1 MFIRIKKTPLSPKT
15 AVQLVENVR
24 DKGKVKQ
31 KVIRHFGN
39 ALNDEE
45 IQALKAIA
53 ELAKQRME
61 AERQPSLFE
70 SETFMDKITQAAQ
83 ETDDHQPL
91 PVDLKK
97 MIEEKRIK
105 IGIHQVYGRLFEE
118 IGLDRVLP
126 NPSRKKAAVRLMRDI
141 VMGRINKPE
150 SKLSAVLTLESEYG
164 IEANVT
170 GVYRMMDLLDDKAI
184 ETMQRIGYENTFGLV
199 GGKVD
204 VIFYDCTT
212 LYFESFTEDEL
223 KANGYSKDGKF
234 NQTQVLLALLVT
246 TEGLPVGY
254 ELYPGSTFEGNTLE
268 EALKKIRRKYK
279 IEKVVFVADA
289 AMLSQKNISFLHAQG
304 QPFIVG
310 ARIKN
315 LSKAITA
322 KVLDRSLYHP
332 LSTDA
337 KAEEGLTYQDIEIKG
352 DPDLRLILTRSS
364 LRAAK
369 DQHDREKAIEQVTKR
384 LKRSKNVKS
393 LMSNYGY
400 KKFVKVEGESTIAL
414 NEEKIKA
421 EAQWD
426 GLHGIITN
434 MKDAAVGDVL
444 NHYKGLWQIEETF
457 RISKHDLRMRP
468 IFHWTPRRIKA
479 HIALCYMALVCV
491 RTLEYK
497 VHHQYRKLSPE
508 AIRRSLDQ
516 LEASILKDVS
526 THKQYLLPAK
536 ANQDAKK
543 IYQILGLKWH
553 ETPFLIHSSDP
564 PKSL

>member
-53 ELAKQRME
+53 ELAKQKLE

-70 SETFMDKITQAAQ
+70 SETLMDKITQAAQ

-536 ANQDAKK
+536 ATQDAKK

>member
-1 MFIRIKKTPLSPKT
+1 
-15 AVQLVENVR
+15 
-24 DKGKVKQ
+24 
-31 KVIRHFGN
+31 
-39 ALNDEE
+39 
-45 IQALKAIA
+45 
-53 ELAKQRME
+53 
-61 AERQPSLFE
+61 
-70 SETFMDKITQAAQ
+70 
-83 ETDDHQPL
+83 
-91 PVDLKK
+91 
-97 MIEEKRIK
+97 
-105 IGIHQVYGRLFEE
+105 
-118 IGLDRVLP
+118 
-126 NPSRKKAAVRLMRDI
+126 
-141 VMGRINKPE
+141 
-150 SKLSAVLTLESEYG
+150 
-164 IEANVT
+164 
-170 GVYRMMDLLDDKAI
+170 MMDLLDDTSI
-184 ETMQRIGYENTFGLV
+184 ETMQRICYEHTFGLV
-199 GGKVD
+199 GGQVD

-234 NQTQVLLALLVT
+234 NQAQVLLALLVT

-268 EALKKIRRKYK
+268 EALKKLRLKYK

-289 AMLSQKNISFLHAQG
+289 AMLSEKNIAFLHAQG
-304 QPFIVG
+304 QPFMVG
-310 ARIKN
+310 ARIRN

-322 KVLDRSLYHP
+322 KILEKNRYGS
-332 LSTDA
+332 LSTEAQTED
-337 KAEEGLTYQDIEIKG
+337 GLTYQDIEMQG
-352 DPDLRLILTRSS
+352 VPALRLIVTHSP

-369 DQHDREKAIEQVTKR
+369 DQHDREKAIEQVTNR
-384 LKRSKNVKS
+384 LKRSKNIKS

-400 KKFVKVEGESTIAL
+400 KKFVKVKGESTIAL

-434 MKDAAVGDVL
+434 MKEAAVGDVL
-444 NHYKGLWQIEETF
+444 KQYKGLWQIEETF

-497 VHHQYRKLSPE
+497 VHHQYRKMSPE

-516 LEASILKDVS
+516 LEASILKDVT
-526 THKQYLLPAK
+526 THKQYLLPAQ
-536 ANQDAKK
+536 ATQDAKK

-553 ETPFLIHSSDP
+553 ETPFLIPSPDP
-564 PKSL
+564 HKDL